1 MFDKLERDFSRRVEE
16 YVMSNNCGYLD
27 AVVDISE
34 EMNIEP
40 HKRKL
45 QRNYYELEYF
55 INSKRKFKVRQ
66 YKILHAV

>member
-16 YVMSNNCGYLD
+16 YVMNNNCMYLD

-40 HKRKL
+40 QLAAKYISKPIKERLRREGEQINLLPKTPKL
-45 QRNYYELEYF
+45 W
-55 INSKRKFKVRQ
+55 
-66 YKILHAV
+66 

>member
-16 YVMSNNCGYLD
+16 YVMNNNCMYLD

-40 HKRKL
+40 QLAAKYISKPIKERLRIEGEQINLLPKTPKL
-45 QRNYYELEYF
+45 W
-55 INSKRKFKVRQ
+55 
-66 YKILHAV
+66 

>member
-40 HKRKL
+40 QLAAKYISKPIKERLRIEGEHINLLPKTPKL
-45 QRNYYELEYF
+45 W
-55 INSKRKFKVRQ
+55 
-66 YKILHAV
+66 

>member
-40 HKRKL
+40 QLAAKYISKPIKERLRIEGEQINLLPKTPKL
-45 QRNYYELEYF
+45 W
-55 INSKRKFKVRQ
+55 
-66 YKILHAV
+66 